1 MRCVCLVVLI
11 AGCGFT
17 GSPMTGDDTGSGD
30 PGAAPGSGS
39 GSSSGSGSGT
49 GTTGNTGSCDVTG
62 ATLRLCVS
70 FGQNPVDLLDPPHAL
85 VDATGIRPIT
95 GILNTIA
102 GAFDTSSHLR
112 FAESQDFDVQDLTLD
127 VWMSA
132 DARPGGG
139 KHEWIADNN
148 MQYFASYEDDG
159 SVRCG
164 IGNTAVTSKTVV
176 PTKSW
181 HHVACTYAAQ
191 GQELRVYVDGDLAGC
206 VDANPIPQG
215 GHDGLAI
222 GANYGAGGYR
232 ENFVGQLDML
242 HLRASALPASDI
254 CSAANRSGCNSQ
266 CPD

>member
-1 MRCVCLVVLI
+1 MRSVSLVVLI

-17 GSPMTGDDTGSGD
+17 GSPMVGDDTGSGTPD
-30 PGAAPGSGS
+30 PGGGS

-49 GTTGNTGSCDVTG
+49 GTTGSTGSCDVTG